1 MVVRIFRTSPNREAA
16 LHRLGAA
23 TLLQWSNLSAAL
35 QDAIVQQALAMSDDA
50 HEVHAEIEKLTR
62 NNAREQSQPRR

>member
-1 MVVRIFRTSPNREAA
+1 MGMVVRIFRNAPNREAA

-23 TLLQWSNLSAAL
+23 TLLQWSSLSAAV
-35 QDAIVQQALAMSDDA
+35 QDAIVQQALAMSEDA

-62 NNAREQSQPRR
+62 TNSSER